1 MTGNQLRTYR
11 IQAGL
16 LSEMLA
22 KRLGVATSTVS
33 RSERC
38 GDLPF
43 ASKKLRAALKSTKL
57 PFENWTRKRDGVRN
71 QKPHMAKRG
80 EGRLRDKTHPKTT
93 GAPSVKKRV
102 KTMQPTPPVPKA
114 TRKRQKARAADQQE
128 ISLNERDAAESAKTL
143 GREAGETPKGAQR
156 RLSRAATRR
165 EQFAAIE
172 KYGGC
177 TKCGGAPRSNVN
189 GYTPDWNDVVV
200 CDKCG
205 YAAISLWKWCGRT
218 GAPRPPMEKPK
229 LGKAPSYIEPL
240 SKRLGERSRKCAR
253 CEGKGRLGPLDVVPP
268 TKCEACEGTGCVPEG
283 CPPADIDHTPGRSP
297 LPTTPAAQDVT
308 NVPKPR
314 KPNFSAMTFEQGE
327 EVIRLLTV
335 LTEVWK

>member
-43 ASKKLRAALKSTKL
+43 ASKKLRAALKSTRR
-57 PFENWTRKRDGVRN
+57 PFEGWTEFRDGPRS
-71 QKPHMAKRG
+71 QAPHMAKRG
-80 EGRLRDKTHPKTT
+80 EGRLRDKTHPKT
-93 GAPSVKKRV
+93 APMPPAKKQRGSGTQAELV
-102 KTMQPTPPVPKA
+102 IP
-114 TRKRQKARAADQQE
+114 
-128 ISLNERDAAESAKTL
+128 RDAGDAEKL
-143 GREAGETPKGAQR
+143 GNTSTPGETPKGAQR

-229 LGKAPSYIEPL
+229 LGKAPSYVEPL

-253 CEGKGRLGPLDVVPP
+253 CEGKGRLGPLDVMPP

-283 CPPADIDHTPGRSP
+283 CPPADIDHTPGRRP

-327 EVIRLLTV
+327 EVIRLLGKLV
-335 LTEVWK
+335 DAWEAGS